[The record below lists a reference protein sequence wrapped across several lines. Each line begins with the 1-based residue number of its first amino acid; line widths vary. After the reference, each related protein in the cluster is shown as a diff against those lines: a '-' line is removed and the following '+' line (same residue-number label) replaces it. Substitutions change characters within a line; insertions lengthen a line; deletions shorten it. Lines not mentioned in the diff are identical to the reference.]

1 VERLIPTLIAAGFA
15 VCLALIAIAV
25 VTSVRNLGARYRD
38 TVLDSASTELSDLFI
53 FLDRASLMKLSA
65 VATTV
70 LLLAAYALTRSV
82 VIAFLVALACLFGP
96 TLMHRHL
103 RVRRMHRLIQ
113 QLPDCLDALV
123 GALRSGL
130 SLPQA
135 LSLLAEQLPAPSNQ
149 EFGLIV
155 RKLRLGM
162 SIDDALLEF
171 EQRVASPEH
180 MMFTTCMRISREV
193 GGNLT
198 EALERLADTIRR
210 KITMEGKIAALTSQ
224 GKLQGIVVG
233 CLPLFMMWA
242 LSSIEPEAMQPL
254 FHSWLGY
261 GVLGVIAML
270 ECLGFVLIR
279 KIVRIDV

>member
-1 VERLIPTLIAAGFA
+1 
-15 VCLALIAIAV
+15 
-25 VTSVRNLGARYRD
+25 
-38 TVLDSASTELSDLFI
+38 VLDSASTELSDLFI
-53 FLDRASLMKLSA
+53 FLDRARLMTLSG
-65 VATTV
+65 VATAV
-70 LLLAAYALTRSV
+70 LLVAAYALTRSV
-82 VIAFLVALACLFGP
+82 VIAVLVGLACLFGP

-103 RVRRMHRLIQ
+103 RARRKNRLVQ

-171 EQRVASPEH
+171 EQRVASQEH

-198 EALERLADTIRR
+198 EALERLADTIRK

>member
-1 VERLIPTLIAAGFA
+1 VERLNPTLIAAGFA

-25 VTSVRNLGARYRD
+25 VTSVRNLAARYRD

-70 LLLAAYALTRSV
+70 LLLASYALTRSV

-103 RVRRMHRLIQ
+103 RARRKHRLIQ

>member
-1 VERLIPTLIAAGFA
+1 VERLTPTLLAAGLA
-15 VCLALIAIAV
+15 LSLALITIAAV
-25 VTSVRNLGARYRD
+25 ISVRNLAAGYRD
-38 TVLDSASTELSDLFI
+38 TVLESASTALSDLFI
-53 FLDRASLMKLSA
+53 FLDRARLMKLSG
-65 VATTV
+65 VATA
-70 LLLAAYALTRSV
+70 LLLFVAYALTRSV
-82 VIAFLVALACLFGP
+82 VIALCVAVACLFGP
-96 TLMHRHL
+96 TWMHRHL
-103 RVRRMHRLIQ
+103 RVRRKNRLVL

-149 EFGLIV
+149 EFGLVV

-162 SIDDALLEF
+162 AIDEVLLEF
-171 EQRVASPEH
+171 EQRIATQEH
-180 MMFTTCMRISREV
+180 TMFTTCMRISREI

-198 EALERLADTIRR
+198 EALERLADTIRK
-210 KITMEGKIAALTSQ
+210 KITMEGKVAALTSQ

-233 CLPLFMMWA
+233 CLPLFVMWA

-261 GVLGVIAML
+261 GVLSVIVML
-270 ECLGFVLIR
+270 EGLGFVLIR